1 MDGKVDLTEEE
12 HEADFTL
19 PVMKTGDGNVNF
31 TDSEDKVATFRASCF
46 ATSDGDVDFIE
57 AEFEE
62 TFTAPGLVIDGG
74 SMKSS

>member
-12 HEADFTL
+12 READFTL
-19 PVMKTGDGNVNF
+19 PVMETGDGNVNF

-62 TFTAPGLVIDGG
+62 TFTAPGLVIDNG

>member
-12 HEADFTL
+12 READFTL
-19 PVMKTGDGNVNF
+19 PVMETGDGTVNF
-31 TDSEDKVATFRASCF
+31 TESEDKVATFRASCF

-62 TFTAPGLVIDGG
+62 TFTTPGLVIGN